1 MPSVT
6 WRHGTPT
13 FACASGGLTR
23 ARSAWHAPSVTARRV
38 AIEARRARLPSGA
51 ASAAASAL
59 FGGALGTALSD
70 DAVAGS
76 PATSGFFPPACGT
89 LNQTCDTKRIQQ
101 NEATTLQCV
110 PGSAQGLSRARQLR
124 ASLVLRPPKCR
135 GRGSASPT
143 LRPRATH
150 PRGVTR
156 WAAPS
161 RRQRRRGA
169 CIGARATQS
178 EITQYI
184 GLDLHPWQALDILK
198 GFVHGPTVNY
208 Y

>member
-70 DAVAGS
+70 NS
-76 PATSGFFPPACGT
+76 MSILPATSVFFPPACGT
-89 LNQTCDTKRIQQ
+89 LNQTYDTKRIQQ
-101 NEATTLQCV
+101 NEATTLQCM
-110 PGSAQGLSRARQLR
+110 PGSAQGLSRARQLCKPR
-124 ASLVLRPPKCR
+124 SEASKCR
-135 GRGSASPT
+135 GRGSASPM

-156 WAAPS
+156 CAAPS

-169 CIGARATQS
+169 CIGARAAES
-178 EITQYI
+178 ETQYTRVWI
-184 GLDLHPWQALDILK
+184 CIPGKP
-198 GFVHGPTVNY
+198 
-208 Y
+208 